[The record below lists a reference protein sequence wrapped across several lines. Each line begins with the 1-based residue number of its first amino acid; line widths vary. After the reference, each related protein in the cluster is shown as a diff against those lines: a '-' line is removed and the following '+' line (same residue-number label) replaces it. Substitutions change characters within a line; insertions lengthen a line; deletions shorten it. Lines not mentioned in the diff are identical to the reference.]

1 MKLEYLYPELGNL
14 FGDGGNMRYL
24 RRCLPDADYIE
35 TPLGQE
41 PAFVSD
47 KEVCILYSGP
57 MTERGQGIALEALR
71 PYADALRS
79 RLEDGMHGLFTGNS
93 PELLGRSIDT
103 GDGVLEGLGLVDI
116 ASRRDISSRYNSL
129 FLGTVDGL
137 EITAF
142 NSRFSH
148 SHPGDGVRGFAQVV
162 RGDGMEPGCPFEGF
176 RLHNLIGTYLLGP
189 LLVLNPLLT
198 QELLLSMGSEA
209 QPAFFSEALQAYEAR
224 LTEFRSKSVALD

>member
-14 FGDGGNMRYL
+14 FGDSGNMRYL
-24 RRCLPDADYIE
+24 RRCLPEADYIE
-35 TPLGQE
+35 TPLGKE
-41 PAFVSD
+41 PAFLSD
-47 KEVCILYSGP
+47 GEVCFLYCGP

-71 PYADALRS
+71 PYADALGS
-79 RLEDGMHGLFTGNS
+79 RLEGGLHGLFTGNS
-93 PELLGRSIDT
+93 MELLGKRIDT
-103 GDGVLEGLGLVDI
+103 GSGVLEGLGLVDI
-116 ASRRDISSRYNSL
+116 TSRRDIANRYNSL
-129 FLGTVDGL
+129 FLGKVDGL

-148 SHPGDGVRGFAQVV
+148 SHPGDALQGFAQVV
-162 RGDGMEPGCPFEGF
+162 RGDGMEPGCSFEGY